1 MTGEGMVC
9 LHDTSAGKPG
19 AVNIFVAIEGHAL
32 LVEHNTYGQLGT
44 TVVF

>member
-9 LHDTSAGKPG
+9 LHNTLAGEQW
-19 AVNIFVAIEGHAL
+19 AVSIFVVIEGHAL

-44 TVVF
+44 SFVF